1 MDFDIQNIFVFLPS
15 LMLGIALSAASGFR
29 VFIPL
34 LVANLAGKYGLF
46 ALAENMQWLAETPVT
61 IALAVAAVFELAAY
75 YVPVLDNLL
84 DSIATPAA
92 VVAGTLITSSF
103 VQIDDPVLQW
113 GLGLVAGG
121 GVAGTIQAGTSFLRL
136 GSTKFTG
143 GLGNSFLS
151 SFENTMSVIVSL
163 LGVWLPIFIGFLAL
177 YFVIWVWR
185 KLWARRTTA
194 V

>member
-151 SFENTMSVIVSL
+151 SFENAMSVIVSL